1 MKPSLFRRSSMSK
14 RPITVKSYSAGFT
27 LVEVMV
33 ALLVVGIALTI
44 ATQAATSIAQSMY
57 ELRQRSYAG
66 WSAQNRVNELQ
77 MQRVWPVLGTRQ
89 FPCPQGDY
97 DFLCEEEVTATANPY
112 FRRIE
117 VRVYAK
123 TADGKSTGNALT
135 ALIAYLDNRS

>member
-1 MKPSLFRRSSMSK
+1 
-14 RPITVKSYSAGFT
+14 
-27 LVEVMV
+27 MV
-33 ALLVVGIALTI
+33 ALLVVGIALTV

-66 WSAQNRVNELQ
+66 WSAQNRVSELQ

-97 DFLCEEEVTATANPY
+97 GFLCEEDVTATANPY

-123 TADGKSTGNALT
+123 TADGKSTSNALT

>member
-1 MKPSLFRRSSMSK
+1 MSRMRLNKSHVTARRH
-14 RPITVKSYSAGFT
+14 VVGFT

-33 ALLVVGIALTI
+33 ALLVVGIALTV
-44 ATQAATSIAQSMY
+44 ATQAATSIAQSMH

-66 WSAQNRVNELQ
+66 WSAQNRLAELQ

-89 FPCPQGDY
+89 FPCTQGDY
-97 DFLCEEEVTATANPY
+97 SLLCEEEVTATANPY